1 MEDYVSGYY
10 YTDGLS
16 YVSPSSYYNDPT
28 RISQMATNEI
38 DDDFGNLD
46 YYSESSPDSVRVKPK
61 HYLID
66 DDSRSDFETAA
77 AALDV
82 TLGNV
87 GDLGLSFMGTLLGLF
102 TNKFDEPSGH
112 TLEAGPKF
120 VNYDAPAT
128 PTEDTLQKGDF
139 LRSMTATPTPYY
151 STGRPLSTQYQ
162 DSPGSYS
169 VHPVSTPAPSQYYQ
183 GSTTTQKVFND
194 LIRKTQK

>member
-16 YVSPSSYYNDPT
+16 YVSPSSYYSDPT
-28 RISQMATNEI
+28 RISQNTIESDSDI
-38 DDDFGNLD
+38 GNLD

-61 HYLID
+61 HYILD

-102 TNKFDEPSGH
+102 TNTFDEKPARDV
-112 TLEAGPKF
+112 TPLNF
-120 VNYDAPAT
+120 VSNSQ
-128 PTEDTLQKGDF
+128 TEDTLLQKGDY

-151 STGRPLSTQYQ
+151 STDRPLVVSSQYQ
-162 DSPGSYS
+162 DNLAYS

-183 GSTTTQKVFND
+183 GSTTTPKVFNYS
-194 LIRKTQK
+194 IKT